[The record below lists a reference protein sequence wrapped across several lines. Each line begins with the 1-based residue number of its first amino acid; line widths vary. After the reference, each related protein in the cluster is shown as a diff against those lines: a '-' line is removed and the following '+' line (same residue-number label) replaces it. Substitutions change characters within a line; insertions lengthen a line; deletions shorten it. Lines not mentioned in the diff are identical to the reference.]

1 MTSPDELLDTY
12 REVRIQLAQSGLIP
26 GFAKLYSQHTLISNG
41 RPGLEAWRS
50 NESEMRLHD
59 AMRLLSV
66 ALAEREHG
74 VSNWQNGARRAG
86 ELLEWLAHDEL
97 NPRNLPLLLLSAA
110 AYQLA
115 GYPARSF
122 GLLNRARDDDQT
134 SQILKSFL
142 MSDFRN
148 LLQNLAQHWREY
160 PASVL
165 REPLPWSD
173 EDDFPGTFR
182 GWVVSETLSA
192 LGVLCGYMRWG
203 DESRLDAAVRKLSAV
218 ADLLLHDRDPYSWL
232 VAKLSAEV
240 ATEYRRTSLRNALA
254 EIMAS
259 LPEEG
264 RQAFETYLRFN
275 YFTTKPLAW
284 PSQLRGIQRLSTG
297 GSFALCTPTGSGKT
311 TVAEIAILY
320 SLFRGRATN
329 VNHGVSEGL
338 ASDTKPMALYLVPSR
353 ALASEVEA
361 KLNRVLSTVTG
372 ERIIV
377 TGLYGGNDWGPTDAW
392 LTADDRTV
400 LICTYEKA
408 EALLRFLSP
417 LFLSRVSL
425 IVVDEAHNV
434 QFSGD
439 TSGLAKNES
448 RALRLESLIARVL
461 AYVQNSELQCI
472 ALSAV
477 AVGFSETLANWIT
490 GSNESIPVQTSYR
503 STRQLVG
510 CLDCFGDGRT
520 EIRYDLLDGWDLHF
534 EGAGQPDKPF
544 VPNPFPSCPV
554 TEGWKRQGPEKR
566 LRPFLFWAAMH
577 LAKPD
582 STGRQ
587 RSVLISLTQQPGG
600 YAEDFLR
607 LLNKDWSAIELPK
620 FFRPPTER
628 RKRLLWEQCLA
639 SCEDYFTRDSREYE
653 LLKKGIVLHH
663 GKMPGLLARFLTRL
677 IDEQIV
683 NVVLATSTLT
693 EGVNLPFETVLIPSL
708 RRGSKTISVSEFN
721 NLIGRAGRPGYGTE
735 GRSLILLPP
744 SFANDSAKQRRQV
757 GRARS
762 MYEQMIR
769 EARQSSQD
777 DGAVSNTHA
786 RSPLA
791 ELLRHIWAQWQ
802 RITQSDSEP
811 AFFDWLERTIP
822 TIQDDSVETEEIEV
836 LESLDTLDGILVSAI
851 VEAEQLS
858 AADIGPDVLEQRL
871 QEVWQRTYAHYAGRQ
886 EAHLRDLFL
895 RRGMALRTRIYPDRS
910 QRRRIYRT
918 GLRPVAGF
926 QLIDIYDNLRSHLE
940 TGSGYA
946 EWADAE
952 KLQYIKEIVR
962 QIAQVPEFALPDKSG
977 RSRIDWENVL
987 SWWLHPQTAAEHP
1000 KRSQISNWHNYVSQ
1014 SFQYRFNWGLSSI
1027 IALATDD
1034 IYQGELRLPSLTDW
1048 PSTGLPWIVF
1058 WLKELIVWGTLD
1070 PVAAYLLSHNLEVTR
1085 RGAEDTAQIYYRR
1098 YQELEADERLNA
1110 VRIRQWTDNLRR
1122 TRRRSNGMRLPRQ
1135 VEVTL
1140 LRDFGSTNRHHW
1152 RVIPVEQ
1159 GEGLQWLDPAGFPLA
1174 RSSRPDNW
1182 ERDEFHNNDF
1192 FLEPS
1197 RKIVISSPYLR

>member
-1 MTSPDELLDTY
+1 MTSLDKLLNTY
-12 REVRIQLAQSGLIP
+12 REVRLQLAQSGLTP
-26 GFAKLYSQHTLISNG
+26 GFAKLYSQHTLIASG
-41 RPGLEAWRS
+41 RPGLGSWRA
-50 NESEMRLHD
+50 NESELRLHD
-59 AMRLLSV
+59 AVRLLSI
-66 ALAEREHG
+66 ALEERENK
-74 VSNWQNGARRAG
+74 VSDWRDGARRAG

-97 NPRNLPLLLLSAA
+97 NPLNLPLLLLSAA

-142 MSDFRN
+142 KSDFRN
-148 LLQNLAQHWREY
+148 MLQDLAEHWQEH

-165 REPLPWSD
+165 REPLPWHD

-182 GWVVSETLSA
+182 GWVISETLSA

-203 DESRLDAAVRKLSAV
+203 DEQRLDTAIDKLSAV

-232 VAKLSAEV
+232 LAKLCAEV
-240 ATEYRRTSLRNALA
+240 AIEYRETSLRSALA
-254 EIMAS
+254 EIVAS
-259 LPEEG
+259 LPQEG
-264 RQAFETYLRFN
+264 RQAFENYLRFS

-284 PSQLRGIQRLSTG
+284 PSQLRGIRRLRTN

-311 TVAEIAILY
+311 TVAEIAILN
-320 SLFRGRATN
+320 SLFRERATN
-329 VNHGVSEGL
+329 TNHGVPEGL
-338 ASDTKPMALYLVPSR
+338 VPETKPMALYLVPSR
-353 ALASEVEA
+353 ALAAEVET

-392 LTADDRTV
+392 LTVDDRTV

-448 RALRLESLIARVL
+448 RALRLESLIARIL

-477 AVGFSETLANWIT
+477 AAGFSETLANWIT
-490 GSNESIPVQTSYR
+490 GSDESTPVQTSYR

-510 CLDCFGDGRT
+510 CLDCFDDGRT

-534 EGAGQPDKPF
+534 EDAGQSDKPF
-544 VPNPFPSCPV
+544 VPNPFPACPV
-554 TEGWKRQGPEKR
+554 TERWKQQGPEKR

-577 LAKPD
+577 LAEPD
-582 STGRQ
+582 PAGRQ
-587 RSVLISLTQQPGG
+587 RSVLISVMQQPGG

-607 LLNKDWSAIELPK
+607 LLNSDWCEIELPK
-620 FFRPPTER
+620 FFTPPTER
-628 RKRLLWEQCLA
+628 RKQVLWEQCLA

-653 LLKKGIVLHH
+653 LLEKGIVLHH

-708 RRGSKTISVSEFN
+708 RRGRKAISVSEFN

-744 SFANDSAKQRRQV
+744 SFANDSTQQRNQV
-757 GRARS
+757 RRARS
-762 MYEQMIR
+762 VYDQMIR
-769 EARQSSQD
+769 EVSQSNQNESP
-777 DGAVSNTHA
+777 VSNAHA

-791 ELLRHIWAQWQ
+791 ELLRHIWTQWQ

-822 TIQDDSVETEEIEV
+822 TVRDDSVETEETEV
-836 LESLDTLDGILVSAI
+836 WESLDTLDGILVSAI

-858 AADIGPDVLEQRL
+858 AADIDPDVLEQRL
-871 QEVWQRTYAHYAGRQ
+871 QEIWQRTYAHYVSRQ
-886 EAHLRDLFL
+886 ETYLRDLFL
-895 RRGMALRTRIYPDRS
+895 RRGRALRTRIYPDRS

-918 GLRPVAGF
+918 GLRPVAGL

-940 TGSGYA
+940 TGSEYA

-952 KLQYIKEIVR
+952 KLQYIREIVR

-977 RSRIDWENVL
+977 RSRINWENVL
-987 SWWLHPQTAAEHP
+987 SWWLRPQTAAEHP
-1000 KRSQISNWHNYVSQ
+1000 NRSQISNWHNYVSQ
-1014 SFQYRFNWGLSSI
+1014 SFQYRFNWGLGSI

-1070 PVAAYLLSHNLEVTR
+1070 PAAAYLLSHNLEITR
-1085 RGAEDTAQIYYRR
+1085 RGAEDTAQRYYQLS
-1098 YQELEADERLNA
+1098 QEFEADERLNA
-1110 VRIRQWTDNLRR
+1110 VRIRQWADNLRR
-1122 TRRRSNGMRLPRQ
+1122 TRLASNGMRLPRQ

-1140 LRDFGSTNRHHW
+1140 LRDFDSTTRRRW
-1152 RVIPVEQ
+1152 RVIPIEQ